1 MTEVRVGSVQ
11 KITVNE
17 QTTFVKRVTVGVPVA
32 SINEASSGV
41 VSGTGRE
48 VGDILVSSPG
58 GGNLFTP
65 GKILGGHGINKDYD
79 SSSNNITL
87 SVDSSDLKSI
97 IDSNY
102 VAFVMG
108 QDLDRVFVDSAYV
121 EQNSLDSERTLA
133 LLDSELQNWT
143 TSIIPYYDSQ
153 LDLGSPTKKW
163 RRLYLSGNT
172 IVLGNLTLGD
182 ESGTFTIRDSAGSV
196 AAYDLTGNTTTDL
209 GEGTNLYYT
218 RARFDSALGDTTST
232 QTIRGYINVID
243 AGGDGSFTYDSSLG
257 KITYTGPSAAEVRA
271 HFSGQG
277 DLSYDSSTGVFSID
291 VEQIYSKANFDSDL
305 GDANTDQLPEGVS
318 NLYYTNARVTAHVDS
333 AYVQAR
339 QQLVDSASII
349 ALVDSNYVQARQ
361 QLVDSASI
369 IALVDSNYIAL
380 RIGGPFVDSAYVA
393 TAISNLVDGA
403 PGALDTLNELAAALN
418 DDSDAYNTLL
428 SQINALPDS
437 AQVQLIIDQA
447 YIRARQIT
455 YNTSDFAD
463 SSYVQ
468 TYFSNNVPRFGT
480 DYIDSATASTI
491 VTSTVDSNY
500 IAGKIGGPFI
510 DSAYFAANIPTFGTD
525 YVDSGY
531 VTSYVTTYVEQNSLD
546 SERTIALI
554 DSNYIAFRIGGPF
567 IDSAYFD
574 TNIPK
579 FGTDYIDS
587 AAASIII
594 TSTIDSNYIA
604 SKIGGPFIDS
614 AYFDTNIPKLGTD
627 YVDSA
632 QVLLIVDSDYVV
644 QRMKGLEGD
653 ISITL
658 ADSSSAS
665 GPTLTLYRNSA
676 SPADSDIIGEII
688 FKGQDDSGNAQEFA
702 KIRGVIKDAS
712 GDSEDGSIETFIL
725 ENGFYTQITRQ
736 SVDGFEILN
745 NIPLSL
751 NGNIVYKGT
760 LVDSSWVGER
770 ARTITAPEIKYID
783 VDDSASFGP
792 HLILDRN
799 SASPA
804 DSDAIGLIELRGR
817 NSADSDIKYASI
829 EGFIDDASAN
839 SEDGEIKFHIAQNG
853 FDRTKLSINRTGIEL
868 GIQEKIIFQTD
879 SYQQSIQPG
888 AYTAAH
894 ALTLPDSTGTL
905 LTVDHMF
912 KLIDSAYVGARQGA
926 TGATL
931 NFKDRDSNLYG
942 LTVVETVAFTGGI
955 VSLGN
960 TVTLLN
966 EDSAEILI
974 AL

>member
-17 QTTFVKRVTVGVPVA
+17 QTTFVKRITVGVPVA

-41 VSGTGRE
+41 ISGTGRE
-48 VGDILVSSPG
+48 VGDILVTSPG
-58 GGNLFTP
+58 GGQLYTP

-79 SSSNNITL
+79 SSSNNITISL
-87 SVDSSDLKSI
+87 DSSDLKSI

-102 VAFVMG
+102 VALVSSAPH
-108 QDLDRVFVDSAYV
+108 VDSAYV
-121 EQNSLDSERTLA
+121 EANSLDSERTLV

-172 IVLGNLTLGD
+172 IVLGGLTLGD
-182 ESGTFTIRDSAGSV
+182 ESGTFAIRDSSGSV
-196 AAYDLTGNTTTDL
+196 AAYDLSGNTTDDL
-209 GEGTNLYYT
+209 AEGNNLYYT
-218 RARFDSALGDTTST
+218 RARFDSALGDDTSIS
-232 QTIRGYINVID
+232 TIRGYINVID
-243 AGGDGSFTYDSSLG
+243 AGGDGSFTYDSALG

-277 DLSYDSSTGVFSID
+277 DLTYDSSTGVFSID

-318 NLYYTNARVTAHVDS
+318 NLYYTNDRVTVHVDS

-369 IALVDSNYIAL
+369 INLVDSNYIAL
-380 RIGGPFVDSAYVA
+380 RIGGPFVDSAYVS
-393 TAISNLVDGA
+393 TAIDNLVDGA

-437 AQVQLIIDQA
+437 AEVQLIIDQA

-468 TYFSNNVPRFGT
+468 TYFSDNVPRFGT
-480 DYIDSATASTI
+480 DYIDSATASAI
-491 VTSTVDSNY
+491 IIADVDSNY
-500 IAGKIGGPFI
+500 IASKIGGPFI
-510 DSAYFAANIPTFGTD
+510 DSDYFDANIPKFGTD

-531 VTSYVTTYVEQNSLD
+531 VSTYVEQNSLD

-587 AAASIII
+587 ATASAIII
-594 TSTIDSNYIA
+594 ADVDSNYIS

-614 AYFDTNIPKLGTD
+614 DYFDTNVPKLGTD

-632 QVLLIVDSDYVV
+632 QVQLIVDSDYVV

-658 ADSSSAS
+658 ADSSANS

-702 KIRGVIKDAS
+702 KIQGVIKDAS
-712 GDSEDGSIETFIL
+712 AYSEDGAIETSIL
-725 ENGFYTQITRQ
+725 ENGSYLSIVRQ
-736 SVDGFEILN
+736 SATGFELLN
-745 NIPLSL
+745 NVPLSL
-751 NGNIVYKGT
+751 SGNFVYQEEI
-760 LVDSSWVGER
+760 VDSSWVGER
-770 ARTITAPEIKYID
+770 AREITTNEVKYISTS
-783 VDDSASFGP
+783 VGSAPGP
-792 HLILDRN
+792 NLVLDRN
-799 SASPA
+799 NSSPN
-804 DSDAIGLIELRGR
+804 DSDAIGRVDFRGR
-817 NSADSDIKYASI
+817 NSTDSEIEYGSI
-829 EGFIDDASAN
+829 RTFVDDASSD
-839 SEDGEIKFHIAQNG
+839 SEDGEIQFHVRQSG
-853 FDRTKLSINRTGIEL
+853 FDRQKLTINKQGVLLDT
-868 GIQEKIIFQTD
+868 QEKLIFQTAA
-879 SYQQSIQPG
+879 YQQSIQPG
-888 AYTAAH
+888 NYTADH

-905 LTVDHMF
+905 LTVDHLF
-912 KLIDSAYVGARQGA
+912 KLIDSSYVGARQGA

-942 LTVVETVAFTGGI
+942 LTVVETVAFTSGV

-960 TVTLLN
+960 TVTLLD

-974 AL
+974 SL